1 MRLDVSKALK
11 SPGTPF
17 PFEATVE
24 LPPQDVLGET
34 VRFEPVSL
42 RGGYTALDE
51 GVVELEGR
59 LDTVAHASCA
69 RCMGPA
75 DVAVQVDFSE
85 QYRKDAKP
93 DDEAFPYESG
103 KLELDPMALTLV
115 MLNLPMRF
123 LCSES
128 CEGTAE
134 WRRYQQRVPR
144 DEEDTSARVQH
155 PFEALERMLTKE
167 EEV

>member
-1 MRLDVSKALK
+1 MRLNVSKALK

-34 VRFEPVSL
+34 VRFEPVALAGS
-42 RGGYTALDE
+42 YIALDE
-51 GVVELEGR
+51 GVVQLEGR
-59 LDTVAHASCA
+59 LETTAHATCA

-75 DVAVQVDFSE
+75 DAKVQVDYCE
-85 QYRKDAKP
+85 QFRKDAQQ

-103 KLELDPMALTLV
+103 ALDLDPLALTLV

-123 LCSES
+123 VCSES

-134 WRRYQQRVPR
+134 WRQYQQSMPR

-155 PFEALERMLTKE
+155 PFEDLKRMLTKE